1 MIWLLM
7 VITLNLS
14 TNPIQVQHG
23 EVIET
28 FQNERDCITRQA
40 EFFNKAKREKR
51 PIPSNFNLGCVLL
64 KRSIV

>member
-14 TNPIQVQHG
+14 TTPIQIQYG

-28 FQNERDCITRQA
+28 FQNEHECITRQA

-51 PIPSNFNLGCVLL
+51 PIPANFNLGCVPL